1 MRNVREEKESFLEK
15 KTRERDQ
22 RKRDREKR
30 EEGKRFFL
38 SSKTHDVC
46 YRLDLRFETAMCRFQ
61 FY

>member
-38 SSKTHDVC
+38 SSKTH
-46 YRLDLRFETAMCRFQ
+46 
-61 FY
+61 

>member
-1 MRNVREEKESFLEK
+1 MLERKKKVFLKK